1 MNWIFFCRR
10 RRSRRRRRS
19 SVVEKKEDLPS
30 MTNIR
35 WWNKRMHSVRGLLAF
50 RRHHGQTANSK
61 ESKVELV
68 DFNTVS
74 FSTTT
79 TTTMLLKSFEK
90 GNTIETFVFE
100 FIDVQSLLLL
110 VERIPKMKSL
120 KHLTIRVGEDV
131 VRENDSVVLLEA
143 LGKILVSN

>member
-1 MNWIFFCRR
+1 
-10 RRSRRRRRS
+10 
-19 SVVEKKEDLPS
+19 
-30 MTNIR
+30 
-35 WWNKRMHSVRGLLAF
+35 
-50 RRHHGQTANSK
+50 
-61 ESKVELV
+61 
-68 DFNTVS
+68 
-74 FSTTT
+74 
-79 TTTMLLKSFEK
+79 MLLKSFEK